1 MSASDRRLWYGLAAP
16 IAAWVV
22 EGMASF
28 AFSDYACEQGK
39 PLPPSF
45 SRTTVVTALI
55 VLAAVMLA
63 VAVSAGVVAWRTW
76 RSLSKAPRVSEA
88 EGRGRGEFMS
98 LAGIF
103 ISVIFSIAIVWSGLA
118 PMIVG
123 PCTVSR

>member
-1 MSASDRRLWYGLAAP
+1 MYASDRRLWYGLAAP

-28 AFSDYACEQGK
+28 VFSDYACEGGK
-39 PLPPSF
+39 PFPHSF
-45 SRTTVVTALI
+45 SRTTVVAALI

-63 VAVSAGVVAWRTW
+63 IAISAGVVAWRTW
-76 RSLSKAPRVSEA
+76 RSLSRTPKVSAA
-88 EGRGRGEFMS
+88 EGRGRGEFMA
-98 LAGIF
+98 LTGLF
-103 ISVIFSIAIVWSGLA
+103 ISVVFSIAIVWSGLA